1 MNSSCARSLN
11 FPLVRPFL
19 LLLLALLLSS
29 CGGSGSSV
37 DPGTLRVT
45 ALSDPKSFNVLTAR
59 EASTSD
65 ILGLV
70 YEGLVRTD
78 PVTYEVIPDIADT
91 WTVSADGRT
100 WTFTLRKDVNFADG
114 HPLTAR
120 DVEFTF
126 NRLILNPAVQCG
138 MRDLWQVEGKPFV
151 IRMLDTWTITVE
163 TAKPFAPLLRV
174 LGAPIL
180 PEHALRDVA
189 DFNQALGINTPVD
202 QVLGSGPFRLKSYEP
217 GVRVV
222 LEANPNYWRRD
233 EDGQPLPRLK
243 KIVVNVVTDADADVE
258 WFRAAKSDYVF
269 LRGHD
274 WPSFAANPSGY
285 RLWNMGPRFST
296 TFLFFNQNLAAPIPD
311 ERKAWFRDPAF
322 RQAVARAVDRPTI
335 IQSVYNGLA
344 FAQHSCI
351 SEANRVFH
359 DSSAVIAYPYDLEAA
374 AGILRDAGYK
384 LSPAGKLL
392 DPRGV
397 EVAFELT
404 TNANNNERVRMAT
417 VIAESLKKLGMN
429 VTVSP
434 MEFNALVDRL
444 DNSLQWEACIMGLT
458 ESLDPHNGSNIWRV
472 EGELHMF
479 NQRPRTPAPD
489 ASAEVKED
497 HRRQLE
503 TWKRGIQPWEREIE
517 EIMARGAVTL
527 DPVERRRI
535 YSRFQAVV
543 SRELPMIYTVAPA
556 ALYATRDRIQGIEP
570 SPIGSTAM
578 SAMLHNAERLQA
590 N

>member
-1 MNSSCARSLN
+1 MDS
-11 FPLVRPFL
+11 PLVFSPRSAL
-19 LLLLALLLSS
+19 VRLASLALFALILAS
-29 CGGSGSSV
+29 CGGSGGSV
-37 DPGTLRVT
+37 EPGTLRATV
-45 ALSDPKSFNVLTAR
+45 LSDPKSFNVLTAR
-59 EASTSD
+59 EVSTSD

-70 YEGLVRTD
+70 YEGLVQTD
-78 PVTYEVIPDIADT
+78 PVTYEVIPDLADT
-91 WTVSADGRT
+91 WTVSGDGRT
-100 WTFTLRKDVNFADG
+100 WTFTLRKDVHFADG

-138 MRDLWQVEGKPFV
+138 MKDLWQVEGKPFV
-151 IRMLDTWTITVE
+151 FRMLDTWTITVE

-174 LGAPIL
+174 IGAPIL

-202 QVLGSGPFRLKSYEP
+202 QVLGSGPFRLASFEP

-233 EDGQPLPRLK
+233 EDGNPLPRLK
-243 KIVVNVVTDADADVE
+243 RIVVNVVTDADADVE
-258 WFRAAKSDYVF
+258 WFRASKSDYVF

-274 WPSFAANPSGY
+274 WPSFASNPSGY

-311 ERKAWFRDPAF
+311 ARKAWFRDPAF
-322 RQAVARAVDRPTI
+322 RQAVARAVDRQTI

-359 DSSAVIAYPYDLEAA
+359 DSTAVTVYPYDLEAA
-374 AGILRDAGYK
+374 AGILAEAGYTRGADGM
-384 LSPAGKLL
+384 LR

-479 NQRPRTPAPD
+479 NQRPRTPSPD
-489 ASAEVKED
+489 ASAEIKEG

-503 TWKRGIQPWEREIE
+503 AWKRGVQPWEREIE
-517 EIMARGAVTL
+517 ELMARGSVTI

-535 YSRFQAVV
+535 YARMQTVV
-543 SRELPMIYTVAPA
+543 SRDLPMIYTVAPA
-556 ALYATRDRIQGIEP
+556 ALYASRDRIDGIEP

-578 SAMLHNAERLQA
+578 SAMLHDADRLRA